1 MQRDCERRVLII
13 FPQKL
18 HVWCRQ
24 PRGKWGLRR
33 IQSTSGE
40 QASVSLSN
48 GNVNFKILCL
58 YKIVFIVEYER

>member
-1 MQRDCERRVLII
+1 VQRDCERRVLII

-24 PRGKWGLRR
+24 PRGKWALGR

-48 GNVNFKILCL
+48 GNVNF
-58 YKIVFIVEYER
+58 